1 MIDGHRLV
9 RSTCFD
15 ETVLIRGWVFRLRT
29 LANTT
34 FLVVRDC
41 TGDVQCVMATGR
53 FKELHL
59 KLDDAV
65 ELVGRVRRDHRAK
78 SGCEMDIEELRVL
91 NAASNKLPFNSS
103 SKIGEVGQEARL
115 EYQGPLSLRS
125 VISLTTSLS
134 PIWLRTNRSV
144 GLELPF
150 RSPEFDSGVQPGP
163 GFRTRQPGTNVA
175 HGSGPIHEEPGAPLA
190 FA

>member
-1 MIDGHRLV
+1 MAPPHINVVPADVPQSCGRSAMAVAQLARIFANATIDRP
-9 RSTCFD
+9 D

-59 KLDDAV
+59 KLEDTV
-65 ELVGRVRRDHRAK
+65 ELVGRGRRDCRAK

-115 EYQGPLSLRS
+115 EYR
-125 VISLTTSLS
+125 
-134 PIWLRTNRSV
+134 
-144 GLELPF
+144 
-150 RSPEFDSGVQPGP
+150 
-163 GFRTRQPGTNVA
+163 
-175 HGSGPIHEEPGAPLA
+175 PLA
-190 FA
+190 ARND